1 MKKNTIKFLI
11 CFLYFLFFLC
21 IYLNK
26 QGATIKVLALFNQ
39 QEIEEIELTYGEV
52 ANRMTMTSKLIKN
65 GFNNKITIKCM
76 DSYFKI
82 VDEMYKNN
90 YKSVVIK
97 QKYIKTKNYNWIPI
111 ENPEIIK
118 FNN

>member
-1 MKKNTIKFLI
+1 M
-11 CFLYFLFFLC
+11 
-21 IYLNK
+21 NK